1 MQGSSAA
8 GVAKGAYVLQE
19 TDDSKAKPDVV
30 SVVDTP
36 SHTSL
41 CMYMSSRPSMR
52 CSQILIGTGSELPI
66 CVEAAA
72 KIGSKVR
79 LIPLADHV

>member
-30 SVVDTP
+30 SVVDTL
-36 SHTSL
+36 SHMAL
-41 CMYMSSRPSMR
+41 CMYVSSRS
-52 CSQILIGTGSELPI
+52 ST
-66 CVEAAA
+66 
-72 KIGSKVR
+72 
-79 LIPLADHV
+79 